1 VLVVAEMAAAVAVV
15 AAMATVAMVATT
27 RQPWQWR
34 QQRGSHGSGDGS
46 ANMAPTVA
54 RGRPMWVE
62 VIFCTYYYLHDS
74 RYRCDNNCQV
84 YGKTQKCFDSKHKSV
99 LSESVLQNSL
109 VFCKTLLCFHPVG
122 HVC

>member
-1 VLVVAEMAAAVAVV
+1 MLVVAEMAAAVAVV

-34 QQRGSHGSGDGS
+34 RQRGSHGSGDGS

-74 RYRCDNNCQV
+74 RYRCDNNCPGV
-84 YGKTQKCFDSKHKSV
+84 W
-99 LSESVLQNSL
+99 QNTK
-109 VFCKTLLCFHPVG
+109 VF
-122 HVC
+122 